1 MSSGALVSPMCDTTR
16 QATEHA
22 RDDYRLP
29 MFEAKFVV
37 VRWTKPQ
44 WERAGWNAVLLTH
57 CEPLQ
62 GAARGLPS
70 VDFVS

>member
-1 MSSGALVSPMCDTTR
+1 MGPSLGLDSIRKGITASVAGALLVFL
-16 QATEHA
+16 AVVLY
-22 RDDYRLP
+22 YR
-29 MFEAKFVV
+29 
-37 VRWTKPQ
+37 
-44 WERAGWNAVLLTH
+44 RAGWNAVLLTH